1 MIKMKNL
8 IDVISMGPFGSD
20 IKVEFFVDEGVPV
33 LNGAN
38 ISSVKLT
45 EESFRYV
52 TEAKADSLK
61 KAIATPGDIVV
72 THRGTLG
79 QIAYIPKNASHQ
91 RYVISQSQFRVKLKA
106 EYVDYRF
113 FTYYFHSPEGQR
125 RLLANKSYVGVPAL
139 AQATTN
145 FRLIDFP
152 MKSLKTQKK
161 IADVLS
167 TLDAKIDLNNR
178 INAELESLART
189 IYDYWFLQF
198 DFPGADGRPYRSSG
212 GEMKLDVETGWMIPK
227 NWDIRSLADIANI
240 TMGQSPPGASLNL
253 DKNGT
258 VFYQGC
264 TDFTDRFPVNRLFTT
279 EPKRMAVA
287 GDILLSVRAP
297 VGTLNIANEDCCIG
311 RGVAALSSKTGH
323 DDFLFY
329 VLSYLKTVFDRR
341 NTDGTT
347 FGSITKA
354 DLHSLKVV
362 VPPIEVLDNFR
373 SLVNSGSEMINN
385 NSYESRHLSA
395 LRDWLLPLLMSGEV
409 VVEE

>member
-1 MIKMKNL
+1 MNWSKKEMRSIMTFNPKERIAKGEIAKKIPMGNL
-8 IDVISMGPFGSD
+8 EVYTKRISGYEEAVYSSGPKFRNGDTLLARITPCLENGKTALVDILDEGEVAFGST
-20 IKVEFFVDEGVPV
+20 EFIV
-33 LNGAN
+33 L
-38 ISSVKLT
+38 
-45 EESFRYV
+45 R
-52 TEAKADSLK
+52 AKADTDKDYVYYLARSPFFRKRAISCMEGTSGRKRVNENSLK
-61 KAIATPGDIVV
+61 LQELPVPGKSEQI
-72 THRGTLG
+72 RISTL
-79 QIAYIPKNASHQ
+79 
-91 RYVISQSQFRVKLKA
+91 
-106 EYVDYRF
+106 
-113 FTYYFHSPEGQR
+113 
-125 RLLANKSYVGVPAL
+125 
-139 AQATTN
+139 
-145 FRLIDFP
+145 
-152 MKSLKTQKK
+152 
-161 IADVLS
+161 LS

-178 INAELESLART
+178 INAELERLART
-189 IYDYWFLQF
+189 VYDYWFLQF

-279 EPKRMAVA
+279 EPKRMAAA

-329 VLSYLKTVFDRR
+329 VLSYLKIIFDRR

-347 FGSITKA
+347 FGSITKT
-354 DLHSLKVV
+354 DLHGLKVV
-362 VPPIEVLDNFR
+362 VPPIQVLDNFR
-373 SLVNSGSEMINN
+373 SLVNPGSEMINN